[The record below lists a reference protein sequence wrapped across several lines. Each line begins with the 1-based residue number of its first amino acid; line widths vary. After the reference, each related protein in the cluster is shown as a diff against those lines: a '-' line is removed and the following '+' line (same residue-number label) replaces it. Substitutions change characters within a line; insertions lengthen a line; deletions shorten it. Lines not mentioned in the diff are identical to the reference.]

1 MTFILSFTAPQA
13 QHVGSTGG
21 KGASLS
27 KLFQAGFP
35 VPPGFTVT
43 AAAYR
48 AFVEAHR
55 ASLARAEQFAWDN
68 PALLETQ
75 ANALIE
81 ELRQLPVPAE
91 VARQLR
97 AALADFD
104 ATQRFSVR
112 SSATAEDSASAA
124 FAGQHETYLNCHGT
138 DEILRRL
145 RDCWLSLFAPR
156 ALAYRHHAGFPIA
169 GADMAVVVQC
179 MVMADKAGVAFS
191 VDPVL
196 GRLEHVSI
204 DANHGLGESVVG
216 GEAEIDHYV
225 ASRDDG
231 SIVSQSIATKSGKIV
246 ATADQGTRHVA
257 LSGAEAAAPVL
268 TPREIA
274 DIATLAVRSEAFYG
288 FPQDTEWAIA
298 DGRLYLLQSRPITS
312 IAPRWTRDESAERFP
327 NPISPLA
334 WDLVEEGFHRS
345 LNHSFALM
353 GLPPFQGKWFAM
365 HDSFIYGNQNAVALY
380 GNVSPV
386 SIRSVDELRAALPV
400 LRDRF
405 SWVQELPLHWSRDL
419 DHYLIR
425 IGELMS
431 EDLSGRTLRDTW
443 RYVLDV
449 RDLGADYF
457 LPNIAISLTQRTLYR
472 LLHGLLTL
480 LAGPEQASTLFD
492 RLLAWTETKTGVI
505 NRELHDMAAGIRATP
520 ALAAAF
526 RDMPAAQLL
535 AAVLPQWPD
544 LELRFRRF
552 LRDHGHREIEFDPYI
567 ATWLDAP
574 EVVIDTLKIMIAQ
587 PPGVPPQ
594 QKELELRHVAQETM
608 FALTA
613 RVPEDL
619 RFMFSEIVRL
629 ARAYTSLDDLEHY
642 QTTRLTLPFRKGLRA
657 LGEHLL
663 KLGVVD
669 EPMDV
674 FFASFRTL
682 DQAIREPDAARWP
695 ALREEI
701 LRAKAVYREARR
713 RTPAWSLD
721 EQETTGTDTG
731 GNVLTGLAGSPGVA
745 EGAVY
750 VVHGPED
757 FAGFPPGAVLVAR
770 TTNPAWTPLF
780 YGACAVVTES
790 GGPLSHGAVTA
801 REMGKPAVMGVR
813 GAMGSLRN
821 GQRVRVEG
829 AAGRVTLLDA

>member
-1 MTFILSFTAPQA
+1 MTLILSFTAPDA
-13 QHVGSTGG
+13 IRVDLTGG

-27 KLFQAGFP
+27 KLFRAGFP

-43 AAAYR
+43 ATAYR
-48 AFVEAHR
+48 AFVEEHR
-55 ASLARAEQFAWDN
+55 TTLARAEQFSWQN

-75 ANALIE
+75 ANALVE
-81 ELRQLPVPAE
+81 ELRLLPVPAAVE
-91 VARQLR
+91 RELQVALG
-97 AALADFD
+97 AFD
-104 ATQRFSVR
+104 SAQRFSVR

-124 FAGQHETYLNCHGT
+124 FAGQHDTYLNCHGA
-138 DEILRRL
+138 EEVMRRL

-156 ALAYRHHAGFPIA
+156 ALAYRHHAGFTIA

-196 GRLEHVSI
+196 GRLDHVSI
-204 DANHGLGESVVG
+204 DANYGLGESVVG
-216 GEAEIDHYV
+216 GEAEVDHYV
-225 ASRDDG
+225 ASRDG
-231 SIVSQSIATKSGKIV
+231 TAVVSQAIAEKTEKII
-246 ATADQGTRHVA
+246 ATADQGTMHVV
-257 LSGAEAAAPVL
+257 LSGDEAIAPVL
-268 TPREIA
+268 SPQEVS
-274 DIATLAVRSEAFYG
+274 DISTLAVRAETFYG

-298 DGRLYLLQSRPITS
+298 SGHLYLLQSRPITS

-334 WDLVEEGFHRS
+334 WDLVEAGFHQS

-380 GNVSPV
+380 GNFSPV
-386 SIRSVDELRAALPV
+386 AIRSLEDLRGALPV

-405 SWVQELPLHWSRDL
+405 AWVQELPLRWSRDL

-431 EDLSGRTLRDTW
+431 TDLSDMTLRENW

-480 LAGPEQASTLFD
+480 LAGPEQASVLFD

-505 NRELHDMAAGIRATP
+505 NRELYDMAVEIRGTP
-520 ALAAAF
+520 ALTAAF
-526 RDMPAAQLL
+526 RDQQATRILTD
-535 AAVLPQWPD
+535 VLPQWPG
-544 LELRFRRF
+544 LAQRFRRF
-552 LRDHGHREIEFDPYI
+552 LRDHGHREIEFDPYV

-574 EVVIDTLKIMIAQ
+574 EVVIDTLRLMVAQ
-587 PPGVPPQ
+587 PVSVTPQ
-594 QKELELRHVAQETM
+594 QKELELRHVAEQT
-608 FALTA
+608 LYSLGA

-619 RFMFSEIVRL
+619 RFLFSEIVRL

-657 LGEHLL
+657 LGEHLV

-674 FFASFRTL
+674 FFASYNSL
-682 DQAIREPDAARWP
+682 NDAINEPDAARWP
-695 ALREEI
+695 ALREEV
-701 LRAKAVYREARR
+701 LRAKEVYRDARR

-721 EQETTGTDTG
+721 EDEPSVEDAENT
-731 GNVLTGLAGSPGVA
+731 NVMTGLAGSPGSA
-745 EGAVY
+745 EGTVY
-750 VVHGPED
+750 LVHGPED
-757 FAGFPPGAVLVAR
+757 FAGFPSGAVLVAR

-780 YGACAVVTES
+780 YGASAVVTES

-813 GAMGSLRN
+813 GVMARLNNGDRIRIEGS
-821 GQRVRVEG
+821 
-829 AAGRVTLLDA
+829 AGRITLL